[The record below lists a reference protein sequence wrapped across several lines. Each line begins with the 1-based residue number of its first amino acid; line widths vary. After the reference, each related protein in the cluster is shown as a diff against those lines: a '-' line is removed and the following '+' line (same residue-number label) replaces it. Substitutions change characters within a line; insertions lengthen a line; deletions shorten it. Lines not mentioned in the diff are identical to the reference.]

1 MIVSNVS
8 LSGCTGI
15 SSALC
20 SGDDHLGPADLG
32 PADRATLSPNGNLVV
47 ALCLGFIGTFGIL
60 NNLIVLLFFCHYK
73 ALRSPIN
80 LLLVNI
86 SFSDLL
92 VCAVGTPFS
101 FAASTQGRW
110 LIGKSGCVWYG
121 FVNTLLGLVSLISL
135 AVLSYERYCTMMG
148 PTEADSTNYRKIA
161 LGITFSWVYSLGWTL
176 PPLFGWSRYGP
187 EGPGITCSVD
197 WSSENANSVSYIVC
211 LFVFCLIV
219 PFAVIV
225 YCYGRLLHTIRQVS
239 GINRAMSR
247 KREQRVLFMVV
258 VMVLVYLMCWLPYGV
273 MSLLAT
279 FGHPGLVSPV
289 ASIVP
294 AVMAKVSTVVNP
306 VIYIFM
312 NKQFY
317 RCFQALLSCGEPQPG
332 SSIRNSSKVPTKAIR
347 GGTRRIADHNFT
359 FVVASIGQPT
369 SDSPK
374 LRYDHVNPPA
384 DCDTIKP
391 SVVLIVAHYNGEGLG
406 SSGVTT
412 LRNQVRGR
420 EEEGPSR
427 WI

>member
-1 MIVSNVS
+1 MILSNVS
-8 LSGCTGI
+8 LSGCTRAN
-15 SSALC
+15 SALC
-20 SGDDHLGPADLG
+20 SGAGDVHLKSARGT
-32 PADRATLSPNGNLVV
+32 TLSPNGNLIV
-47 ALCLGFIGTFGIL
+47 ALCLGLISTFGIL
-60 NNLIVLLFFCHYK
+60 NNLLVLMLFCRYK
-73 ALRSPIN
+73 VLRSPIN
-80 LLLVNI
+80 LLLINI

-92 VCAVGTPFS
+92 VCMVGTPFS

-121 FVNTLLGLVSLISL
+121 FVNTLLGIVSLISL

-161 LGITFSWVYSLGWTL
+161 LGIAFSWVYSLGWTL

-197 WSSENANSVSYIVC
+197 WTAKNANNVSYIIS

-225 YCYGRLLHTIRQVS
+225 YCYGKLLHAVRQVS
-239 GINRAMSR
+239 GINTAMSR

-258 VMVLVYLMCWLPYGV
+258 VMVLVYLICWLPYGV
-273 MSLLAT
+273 MALLAT
-279 FGHPGLVSPV
+279 FGRPGLVTPV

-306 VIYIFM
+306 IIYIFM

-317 RCFQALLSCGEPQPG
+317 RCFQALLKCREPQPG
-332 SSIRNSSKVPTKAIR
+332 SSVRNSSKVPTKAVR
-347 GGTRRIADHNFT
+347 GGMRRTADHNFT
-359 FVVASIGQPT
+359 FVVASVGQPT
-369 SDSPK
+369 SVAPQQG
-374 LRYDHVNPPA
+374 RTHVDPPA
-384 DCDTIKP
+384 DCDTVKP
-391 SVVLIVAHYNGEGLG
+391 HAVLIVAHHNSEGLG

-412 LRNQVRGR
+412 LTDQLRGR
-420 EEEGPSR
+420 EKEGPPR